1 MANKIRFVTL
11 GNGSRVAWDEFASWN
26 YSKQAGKI
34 WGGRNKGST
43 HSEETRKKMREAIRP
58 DVTAETK
65 KKISETLKGGTC
77 YIHTA
82 EHLKKISET
91 HKGKVTSEETKKK
104 LSEAQKGKK
113 ASAETR
119 KKMSRSRK
127 GRINTEES
135 KQKCKDTIKR
145 RYPFG
150 YNHSEETRKKISEA
164 VKKMHLLKKMS
175 RRTITQIPEESR
187 TPLDI
192 KCHN

>member
-104 LSEAQKGKK
+104 LSEAQKGKV
-113 ASAETR
+113 
-119 KKMSRSRK
+119 
-127 GRINTEES
+127 I
-135 KQKCKDTIKR
+135 
-145 RYPFG
+145 
-150 YNHSEETRKKISEA
+150 SEETK
-164 VKKMHLLKKMS
+164 
-175 RRTITQIPEESR
+175 
-187 TPLDI
+187 
-192 KCHN
+192 